1 MELES
6 RQNASTSL
14 NGCLI
19 VLPYWIVDILKAHN
33 KPASTLKKIDELRSI
48 ITGTDLDFYIS
59 NRTPLRYSFGGDQH
73 TLEALSDTL
82 NDYRPTMI
90 MSNVSLP
97 YDNAAQDNMMKADA
111 KQYVRP
117 LFDGMLYEEYP
128 YLFDAIVIDDS
139 GADGLGV
146 IFGIVVKS
154 AQAADKAAE
163 MECISN
169 FISLLS
175 KYYGIEQLAT
185 TPLMARYIK
194 LKMQSLKK

>member
-1 MELES
+1 MGLES
-6 RQNASTSL
+6 KLNTSASL
-14 NGCLI
+14 NGCMV

-59 NRTPLRYSFGGDQH
+59 NYAPLHYSFEGNQL

-82 NDYRPTMI
+82 YDYRPSAI

-97 YDNAAQDNMMKADA
+97 YDDASQDKMMKADA

-128 YLFDAIVIDDS
+128 YLFDAVVIDDS
-139 GADGLGV
+139 GADGLGI

-154 AQAADKAAE
+154 AQADDKAAE
-163 MECISN
+163 LECISN
-169 FISLLS
+169 FIALLS